1 MNRFLTCIVV
11 LVCLA
16 AAFCFYVTGPFGSG
30 LESLPAWLGGG
41 GDAATTN
48 QRTYNLDSTGQY
60 PIVIDAGTP
69 TRICFTAPRSGT
81 YRFTTSGTDDTVGTL
96 YLSPDA
102 MSHVAH
108 SDDDNARAFQID
120 YQLSSGQTVYL
131 DVSYWSSAG
140 SGTVTLSVTCRT
152 PAATST
158 PRATATP
165 RVTATPRPTP
175 TSTPRPQNV
184 STGNNAVSIRAGAAT
199 RVAFTAQRS
208 GTYRFTTTGSDD
220 TVGALYQSA
229 TASNPA
235 IRSDDG
241 NSRAFQIDWQLSS
254 GQTVYLDVSYW
265 SASQSGTVT
274 LSITRLTQTATN
286 TPRATATPRPTN
298 TPAPQNVST
307 GYNTVSVRAGLATRL
322 RFVAP
327 SSGTYVFTTTG
338 SRDTVGA
345 IYASASSTTIVA
357 QNDDYNGDRNFLIT
371 RSLSANEVVWL
382 GVRFYGSSDSGTVQ
396 VRIYKQTSSGSSGT
410 TSGTTSGR
418 PSNWPVGETV
428 TVYVSS
434 GNTRTGPG
442 MGYSWSGY
450 VNRGYT
456 FEVVERRLGDTG
468 KDWYRIWHEGK
479 YQWISSGLVEIDGY
493 RNGTVNG
500 VPIPND

>member
-1 MNRFLTCIVV
+1 M
-11 LVCLA
+11 
-16 AAFCFYVTGPFGSG
+16 
-30 LESLPAWLGGG
+30 
-41 GDAATTN
+41 
-48 QRTYNLDSTGQY
+48 
-60 PIVIDAGTP
+60 
-69 TRICFTAPRSGT
+69 
-81 YRFTTSGTDDTVGTL
+81 
-96 YLSPDA
+96 
-102 MSHVAH
+102 
-108 SDDDNARAFQID
+108 
-120 YQLSSGQTVYL
+120 
-131 DVSYWSSAG
+131 
-140 SGTVTLSVTCRT
+140 
-152 PAATST
+152 
-158 PRATATP
+158 
-165 RVTATPRPTP
+165 
-175 TSTPRPQNV
+175 
-184 STGNNAVSIRAGAAT
+184 
-199 RVAFTAQRS
+199 
-208 GTYRFTTTGSDD
+208 
-220 TVGALYQSA
+220 
-229 TASNPA
+229 
-235 IRSDDG
+235 
-241 NSRAFQIDWQLSS
+241 
-254 GQTVYLDVSYW
+254 YLDVSYW